1 VKSSTTP
8 STTEAQCHG
17 KQGFDSYR
25 LAVGI
30 ATKAARS
37 KDKAISAYKC
47 PHCKKFH
54 VGQTIIKRT
63 QAGVDRG
70 MRVVEKHS

>member
-1 VKSSTTP
+1 VKSSTPP
-8 STTEAQCHG
+8 STPEAQCQG
-17 KQGFDSYR
+17 KKGFDSYR

-30 ATKAARS
+30 AAKGARS

-54 VGQTIIKRT
+54 VGQSIIKRT

>member
-1 VKSSTTP
+1 MKSSNMP
-8 STTEAQCHG
+8 STPEAQCIG

-30 ATKAARS
+30 ATKGARS

>member
-1 VKSSTTP
+1 VKFTQSI
-8 STTEAQCHG
+8 EAQCNG

-30 ATKAARS
+30 ATKGARS

>member
-1 VKSSTTP
+1 MKSSTLP
-8 STTEAQCHG
+8 STPEARCIG

-30 ATKAARS
+30 ATKGARS

-54 VGQTIIKRT
+54 VGQSILKRT
-63 QAGVDRG
+63 QAGLGRG
-70 MRVVEKHS
+70 MKILEKHS